1 MNGKKLAL
9 TIVVLSCV
17 SAAQVR
23 AGGAQSGN
31 ILKLGAGSK
40 AAAMSEAFTAA
51 SNEPSVMFY
60 NPAGLARQK
69 DSSFMAMHALWF
81 ESVGYSVAAYNRP
94 FAGIGVFGLGLQMLN
109 YGSIDSNNNTGVSD
123 GTFTPRDIVASLAW
137 GCELGGDFSVGAA
150 AKYLSTRIDNTA
162 SAFLADAGLQ
172 YRRSGLT
179 AGLAFQNVG
188 TKLKF
193 NKVSESVSRQ
203 SRLGLAYDY
212 RSFTFYGDANLP
224 SDADAWYAAGAEYRL
239 VTAGK
244 MRAAFRA
251 GYSTR
256 SGEARNDKT
265 FPFSFGLGLGVDS
278 YDLDYAFV
286 PYGDLGQAHHIT
298 LNIRW
303 GSNSSTSQERPT
315 SKEPAVSADM
325 NHGAVKS
332 EEIPVVSTP
341 AAAVAI
347 GQAAVTPEI
356 KGLLAFLKDPDWK
369 QRRGA
374 AFDLGKM
381 KAVEAVA
388 PLLELLNDENEKVRS
403 SAAMALGRIGDK
415 QALEPLIKKLADESA
430 EVRALAAK
438 ALGNLGD
445 NSAVN
450 ALKNVLRDRS
460 AQVRNAVAAALNKL
474 QP

>member
-9 TIVVLSCV
+9 TIAVLSCV
-17 SAAQVR
+17 SIAQVS
-23 AGGAQSGN
+23 AGDAQSGN

-40 AAAMSEAFTAA
+40 AAALSEAFTAA
-51 SNEPSVMFY
+51 SDEPSMMFY
-60 NPAGLARQK
+60 NPAGLAPQK
-69 DSSFMAMHALWF
+69 DSSLMVMHAIWF

-94 FAGIGVFGLGLQMLN
+94 FGETGVFGLGVQMLN
-109 YGSIDSNNNTGVSD
+109 YGSIDSTNNNNGASD
-123 GTFTPRDIVASLAW
+123 GTFSPRDIVASLAW
-137 GCELGGDFSVGAA
+137 GRELGGDFSVGAA
-150 AKYLSTRIDNTA
+150 AKYLSTRIDNSA
-162 SAFLADAGLQ
+162 SAFLGDAGLQ

-179 AGLAFQNVG
+179 AGLALQNVG

-193 NKVSESVSRQ
+193 NKVSEAVSRQ
-203 SRLGLAYDY
+203 GRLGLAYDY
-212 RSFTFYGDANLP
+212 LTFTFYGDVNLP

-265 FPFSFGLGLGVDS
+265 FPFSFGLGLGVDA

-303 GSNSSTSQERPT
+303 GANSSASQEKPAP
-315 SKEPAVSADM
+315 KEPVVSAEI
-325 NHGAVKS
+325 NNGAVKS
-332 EEIPVVSTP
+332 DELPVVSTP
-341 AAAVAI
+341 AAAVPIQEAAI
-347 GQAAVTPEI
+347 DPKI
-356 KGLLAFLKDPDWK
+356 KDLFAFLKDPDWK

-388 PLLELLNDENEKVRS
+388 PLMELLNDEDEKVRS

-415 QALEPLIKKLADESA
+415 RAIKPLKS
-430 EVRALAAK
+430 
-438 ALGNLGD
+438 
-445 NSAVN
+445 
-450 ALKNVLRDRS
+450 ALKDRS
-460 AQVRNAVAAALNKL
+460 AQVRKAAASALNKL
-474 QP
+474 QPGK